1 MATQGLTALRVK
13 QAHRKGEPT
22 VLCDGG
28 GLYFRK
34 QTIESAAWALRYQF
48 AGKSVWLTLGNFPDM
63 TLADARAEARKA
75 RVLLDKGEDPR
86 AVKRAAENEA
96 RGRGTFR
103 ELADDWYR
111 VEILGRKLKH
121 PKVARRHLDNYLL
134 PKFGSRAPA
143 DVHAGDIARLLDEV
157 KDRAP
162 TAANDLL
169 RFASRIFAFG
179 VRRRVVTGNPA
190 ADFKPRLDAGGTE
203 KPRDRALSQDELAAL
218 FEAMRKTPTFGGDNL
233 LAIKLL
239 LALCVRKGELL
250 GALWT
255 EFDLED
261 KSGSGPVWRLPGSR
275 TKTAEGLNI
284 PLVPQVVEW
293 LSALKLLAA
302 GSEYV
307 FPQRRR
313 DHRQRVPH
321 VGLDTL
327 NVALTRVKH
336 GLKPFTLHDLR
347 RTARTH
353 LAALGVRREVA
364 ERCLGHKIRGVE
376 GTYDRH
382 DYLSERREALDQWTA
397 LLLDAERGERKVTPI
412 RRKAARTK

>member
-1 MATQGLTALRVK
+1 MAGNKLTALRVDRS
-13 QAHRKGEPT
+13 HRNGDP
-22 VLCDGG
+22 VLLSDGG

-34 QTIESAAWALRYQF
+34 QTTEGAAWTLRYRFGGRERWF
-48 AGKSVWLTLGNFPDM
+48 ALGNYPDM
-63 TLADARAEARKA
+63 PLADARMEARKA
-75 RVLLDKGEDPR
+75 RVLLDKGQDPM
-86 AVKRAAENEA
+86 AVKRAAEDQA

-103 ELADDWYR
+103 DLAEDWFR
-111 VEILGRKLKH
+111 SEILARKLKH
-121 PKVARRHLDNYLL
+121 PEISRRHLDNYLL
-134 PKFGSRAPA
+134 PEFARVPPG
-143 DVHAGDIARLLDEV
+143 DVHASDIARLLDKV
-157 KDRAP
+157 KQRAP

-179 VRRRVVTGNPA
+179 VRRKVVTGNPA
-190 ADFKPRLDAGGTE
+190 ADFTPRLDAGGTE
-203 KPRDRALSQDELAAL
+203 RPRDRAVSTDELAKL
-218 FEAMRKTPTFGGDNL
+218 FEAIRKTPTFGGDNL

-239 LALCVRKGELL
+239 LALCVRKGELF
-250 GALWT
+250 AARWS
-255 EFDLED
+255 EFDLD
-261 KSGSGPVWRLPGSR
+261 GKTTAGPVWRLPGSR
-275 TKTAEGLNI
+275 TKTGAGLDI

-293 LSALKLLAA
+293 LRFLRELAC

-307 FPQRRR
+307 CPQRRR
-313 DHRQRVPH
+313 DPRQRVPH

-336 GLKPFTLHDLR
+336 GLAPFTLHDLR

-382 DYLSERREALDQWTA
+382 DYFDERREALEQWTA
-397 LLLDAERGERKVTPI
+397 LLLDAERSERKVTPI
-412 RRKAARTK
+412 RRKTARLS